1 MTIDT
6 NDLSF
11 ALDSDSEFE
20 KVETQEITHVHL
32 TYSISRELVVN
43 LANRAIVHTLTAI
56 PIANTTMPIGAFI
69 ASNFSR
75 YSLDQFYSIIID
87 IGTLKYSIARY
98 RQFQAL

>member
-32 TYSISRELVVN
+32 THSISRELVEN
-43 LANRAIVHTLTAI
+43 LANRAMVHALTATPTVTAT
-56 PIANTTMPIGAFI
+56 PIDLTRPAGKINTTIPMDAFT

-75 YSLDQFYSIIID
+75 YSLD
-87 IGTLKYSIARY
+87 
-98 RQFQAL
+98 